1 MALPG
6 VSPRALLPMTRVS
19 SASGSTRPT
28 PGRSSTASP
37 GPTTLVAALWK
48 ACGGSPRPAAPVLCA
63 MPRTLAGTQGARNVN
78 DASSTVAP
86 TSQPLRGRLP
96 ALAAEPGNG
105 EGGHRPHPARRTAKV
120 RCVVGD
126 EEVFVPGSRGK
137 RADSGD
143 SAGTR
148 GGHENI
154 LGGGL
159 PGPAIR
165 PSTGVILARRNT
177 AGVSHFQAFTVYS
190 LQAFHRG
197 IPQ

>member
-6 VSPRALLPMTRVS
+6 VSPRALLPMTIVS

-28 PGRSSTASP
+28 PGRSSIASP

-63 MPRTLAGTQGARNVN
+63 MPRTLAGTLGARNVN

-86 TSQPLRGRLP
+86 ISQPLRGRLP

-105 EGGHRPHPARRTAKV
+105 EVVTVHTLPAALPKSAASLATKKCSSSAA
-120 RCVVGD
+120 
-126 EEVFVPGSRGK
+126 RGK

-165 PSTGVILARRNT
+165 PSTGVILARRNA